1 MNKALRNT
9 QNLLRSV
16 LLILVANLFLT
27 SLLYAQVGPAGVGN
41 SDGSSGEPE
50 NLIWLDASDL
60 TSFSDGDTWLDKS
73 GNNYDAL
80 YTGTIGTSPT
90 WNSSLIGGKPALQ
103 FDGSN
108 DYLRILDDNGGDN
121 RLDGKSTLSILAVF
135 NSGTVVPRAIIS
147 KRAGSGGSERS
158 WTLFVNGGG
167 FNLNGYAGS
176 ASASGGN
183 VSEGSVGSV
192 IGSYVADGNLKL
204 FVNGNNVA
212 TSGSASINDLDDN
225 VTIGLFDDGDNR
237 YFDGDIAEILV
248 YSEPLNNPQR
258 TIVENYLGQKYSIT
272 ISNDYFGNGTGYD
285 GAYDQ
290 DIRGVGS
297 DGTDKRTNS
306 LSSGG
311 LTIRENSS
319 SLDADEYVMLAH
331 SGTAHSITTNNR
343 ADVTNI
349 TNRWSRDWYV
359 EKNNGG
365 GLAGVDGGDVSVQM
379 VFDFAEAGL
388 TYSGTLSEYVLLYRP
403 ASGDDF
409 DRVYA
414 DSYTLEG
421 GDKIVV
427 SVPSSRLNTGYYTL
441 GTGAPLL
448 AKTWYVFQ
456 NGNWND
462 PNTWTT
468 DASTAP
474 LFKNPA
480 NQTPSTSDEVIIR
493 SGRTVTVQASTNNLI
508 VNSIKVDG
516 NLDLTTSSGHDFK
529 TINGKGEI
537 RIAGNGGI
545 LVDNFPAGEVTGNI
559 GFADVDNGGTVVI
572 KAAADITLDQVRTF
586 KNMRISLVNNTS
598 KAILGANISLN
609 GDLEVRN
616 GNLQFGDGT
625 ANARTFVVNGD
636 VLVTDN
642 GTDRIGSISTST
654 ANARHTFE
662 IKGDFTNNGDVYFT
676 NRADFATENDRR
688 SPGHTYYNNEA
699 SDGIVDVFFTNDNAD
714 QTVNCNNTTFFYRV
728 VIDKG
733 TDKTYKVSFQS
744 TDIDNFRLLGY
755 ANDNVDADLQSAIQ
769 NTNAFAL
776 INGTAEIGGNI
787 EIPVLNRATNYAISS
802 TARLWVNGGDVRK
815 TSATAIVPYGTVQV
829 SAGYLEATGNSGLTL
844 RENGL
849 IKVEGGNILTNQI
862 RTSVQ
867 GSGSL
872 GGYNQ
877 SGGNVEVDGGLG
889 GASGDYYIFS
899 LTYTGN
905 VFIMS
910 GGTLAVK
917 GANSRGLIF
926 INSDP
931 GNISVTGG
939 TVTAESS
946 TTNAA
951 KITSRASFY
960 NLEITNSIS
969 STNTNARV
977 TVSNG
982 SSGNGGSERT
992 IDPAPDLVVL
1002 NDLTIETGTT
1012 RSDGTNTYGSYLD
1025 LCPDG
1030 VNCSDLEV
1038 GRNLTIE
1045 DSGVLD
1051 LFTNDADDAGSAT
1064 VTFNGTENG
1073 ILYVGNI
1080 TSYKAA
1086 LTNYDDPDGDESY
1099 IEYRFPLYN
1108 LVIDKSGGTLQ
1119 LQAKN
1124 PGVEDN
1130 GNILT
1135 ASGGKNLDSNNARL
1149 LYIRNGLTISS
1160 NSTLN
1165 QIDPIGD
1172 QFGYIVR
1179 AYADTIDLDG
1189 NLLVYEQGV
1198 NPVNSFLEV
1207 REKDQPT
1214 VGDIILINSTSES
1227 TIGNLVVDL
1236 GNDELRL
1243 GGDLTV
1249 TRMAYRHGGVNL
1261 GTHNLKVDI
1270 LDLNTESKTSDDHR
1284 LRSGN
1289 GENLFGDNTSGAEQY
1304 FFTAGNASDGGLSI
1318 KVPRTTNIHGVDDT
1332 QNVGFDPSYDN
1343 TNNEYQN
1350 NNLIWFPIGIK
1361 DKYTPAVMYIVNDG
1375 SVTYSGDEY
1384 VTVRPVDGELQTTD
1398 LSGGDIL
1405 SYYWRIGHE
1414 GFDGG
1419 LPTVSWLFQYDQ
1431 DDIDGGA
1438 EGNYVPGKVLDSGTY
1453 QRSYDG
1459 TEQAVKN
1466 TNTSGNGSVND
1477 TNENHNL
1484 LGGNPGNVIIFNG
1497 LNTGNTLPL
1506 PAAVADDN
1514 IDNSTN
1520 SKVFNGASVTGNW
1533 DPQFPNIGFTLEN
1546 ASYTA
1551 GVAARFVGTPEIY
1564 YSRRDGDWHSFN
1576 TWSTD
1581 VIDKHEGSAASDYP
1595 QIGDIA
1601 IIAGATSD
1609 DSHAITISE
1618 QGSAPNDIEVAS
1630 LTFDGGNSPQLTI
1643 QTNGSLNSVN
1653 LGVVEGTNGT
1663 SSQIVREIAPST
1675 YTLEGDFGQ
1684 WASLTTNTFQYKVH
1698 DNNTS
1703 IPTNLSEFPNL
1714 IIAGNQSGNKGS
1726 AGSYYNAD
1734 LNHSINVLGA
1744 MGMRSRVRLF
1754 LQDGFTGS
1762 INVEDTLLIG
1772 NSNPGVLV
1780 FPETGE
1786 WTVTVGGI
1794 NLLGE
1799 SQSGYGKDVGILVD
1813 EDATVEHRLIVKGD
1827 IRVEEKNSGSG
1838 QPDIDL
1844 YANTGGGGVI
1854 LEFQGELNGITDIQ
1868 TEDGS
1873 LLVPELYKIVMNK
1886 GSDVASSF
1894 TFNNNFSLP
1903 DINITNE
1910 QPIEILNGLLILN
1923 NSSIDVT
1930 LTEEST
1936 GNFFL
1941 PNTNNADASS
1951 GSGGLEIRQGVAHI
1965 DGDNTGIILD
1975 GLLHV
1980 SGGELDMD
1988 DTANNGNNFIEY
2000 SSSGQASIEVT
2011 DGNLIVGSQIRRGLN
2026 SNTGILQ
2033 YAQSG
2038 GIVELGKNAAPESN
2052 RGIFEVINAGSS
2064 FEHTGGSFTL
2074 VRDNNSPTVASLLL
2088 EPDAVNI
2095 ADGTIITI
2103 GNGDTPSTQDRFGI
2117 QSNVELSEVEIASA
2131 NITAKLYSLPLST
2144 HILDIGTGVNFD
2156 ANGFDLTILENLN
2169 NDGVFST
2176 SGNSI
2181 NDQITT
2187 FQVGTNATITGT
2199 GTTNF
2204 WNFEKTGS
2212 GTLSLSKNVTVNNNA
2227 TIEDGTLNTQSSA
2240 FYIKKD
2246 LLHDAI
2252 HTSASTGPGIVFNG
2266 TQQQILDR
2274 SSSGTSEFG
2283 VVNLDNASGLLIR
2296 DTEENFRINEKLTL
2310 TTGVFD
2316 VGGNL
2321 IVFPADAYI
2330 ENGIGG
2336 RGVDD
2341 FNVNNMIQTNSA
2353 IRDFGIRKYFNAVSA
2368 GNETFTYP
2376 VGLVAYTPIVV
2387 TINDISAG
2395 YITARPV
2402 RDIPPIT
2409 EDDEFAI
2416 CGDPNITDADNVLQ
2430 YYWIIKSSG
2439 ITGFNGDFSMRYDQN
2454 DVEVTSPYSLVNYGP
2469 ARLYNTSDAWDKLF
2483 SNNDFDEA
2491 TQQIHY
2497 DFNDQADATIEGI
2510 YTAGVTLENN
2520 GTSPLCGA
2528 AIPDQVPQFITN
2540 DSGGGNFFA
2549 TTTYDGGV
2557 APISGETPDIT
2568 VKSGDI
2574 LNFNQNNIR
2583 TRKITIESGAILV
2596 IQDGSSNHNLGFVT
2610 GEGTIRLESDGS
2622 SVVFPTGDYEEFFPD
2637 ENCSGGGGLEYA
2649 GGGDYPVLTDLPN
2662 IRRVIFSGSGE
2673 RVLPNNLS
2681 LNVCEDFDIR
2691 GDVEVIVFDGNSTI
2705 HVKGNVYKSNDSQFD
2720 NGGGSS
2726 RIVMEGLSA
2735 QSIQGNFTGTDAFN
2749 ELEIDNPAG
2758 VTIVNAADA
2767 TRSISANQDIVIN
2780 ENLILTNG
2788 VLTTNGN
2795 NTLTIASGG
2804 TYIGGSAISYVNG
2817 PLTQNNIVLNATY
2830 RFPIGKS
2837 GRYLPATISNVGA
2850 GNQNWTAEYF
2860 TSNQRDRTIFD
2871 PGTGADVLVDIAND
2885 MWRITSSGSNA
2896 ARVAVNWNASSGVSD
2911 ASDTRVVYWD
2921 DKNSHPY
2928 PAADNDGADN
2938 RWENR
2943 GGTSQSG
2950 GASGGSVTSVDL
2962 IPFSSTDISFGT
2974 ANVVLPVE
2982 LLSFSVKMEGKHALL
2997 QWVTASEKNNDFFE
3011 IERSVNGQDWKSLGT
3026 VKGAGDSYQ
3035 ELGYNFTDKNPLY
3048 GLSYYRLRQVDFD
3061 GQFDYSNVVVLENFE
3076 DYAVTPDPKM
3086 LLYPNPASLEELIIR
3101 AFNLKPWM
3109 EVEVMLLDAYG
3120 KQYIYELVMPEELEK
3135 GLALKQNLNLAS
3147 GLYLVSIKQGS
3158 LRMQQKLILK

>member
-1 MNKALRNT
+1 MNIALRNT

-16 LLILVANLFLT
+16 LLILVANLFST

-60 TSFSDGDTWLDKS
+60 TSFSDGDTWPDKS
-73 GNNYDAL
+73 GNSYNAI
-80 YTGTIGTSPT
+80 YTGTPGTAPT
-90 WNSSLIGGKPALQ
+90 WNSSLIGGQPALQ
-103 FDGSN
+103 FDGNN
-108 DYLRILDDNGGDN
+108 DYLRILDDNAGDN
-121 RLDGKSTLSILAVF
+121 RLDSKSTLSILAVF

-158 WTLFVNGGG
+158 WTLFINGGG

-176 ASASGGN
+176 ASTSGGN
-183 VSEGSVGSV
+183 VSEASVSSV

-204 FVNGNNVA
+204 FVNNNNVA

-225 VTIGLFDDGDNR
+225 VTIGLFDEGDNR
-237 YFDGDIAEILV
+237 FFDGDIAEILV
-248 YSEPLNNPQR
+248 FSDPLNNPQR
-258 TIVENYLGQKYSIT
+258 TIVENYLSQKYSIT
-272 ISNDYFGNGTGYD
+272 ISNDYFGNDTDYD

-290 DIRGVGS
+290 DIRGIGS

-331 SGTAHSITTNNR
+331 NGTAHSITTNNR

-349 TNRWSRDWYV
+349 TNSWARDWYV
-359 EKNNGG
+359 EKNSGG

-379 VFDFAEAGL
+379 IFDFAEAGL
-388 TYSGTLSEYVLLYRP
+388 SYSGNLSEYVLLYRP

-480 NQTPSTSDEVIIR
+480 NQIPSTSDEVIIR
-493 SGRTVTVQASTNNLI
+493 SGRTVTVQSTTNNLV

-516 NLDLTTSSGHDFK
+516 NLDLTTSTGHNFN

-537 RIAGNGGI
+537 RIAGNGGS
-545 LVDNFPAGEVTGNI
+545 LVDNFPDGEVTGNI

-625 ANARTFVVNGD
+625 ANARTFIVNGD

-654 ANARHTFE
+654 ANVRHTFE

-688 SPGHTYYNNEA
+688 DPGHTYYSNEA

-755 ANDNVDADLQSAIQ
+755 ANDNVDADLQSEAQ

-787 EIPVLNRATNYAISS
+787 EIPVLNKATNYAISS

-849 IKVEGGNILTNQI
+849 IKVEGGNVLTNQI

-917 GANSRGLIF
+917 GANSRGLMF

-931 GNISVTGG
+931 GNVSVTGG

-946 TTNAA
+946 TGNTA
-951 KITSRASFY
+951 KITSRAPFY
-960 NLEITNSIS
+960 TVYMRAGGSSVGNITLDGG
-969 STNTNARV
+969 T
-977 TVSNG
+977 
-982 SSGNGGSERT
+982 SGNGGGAVTLSAQ
-992 IDPAPDLVVL
+992 PLVVV
-1002 NDLTIETGTT
+1002 NDLIVQGYNDNYYNNPLGNYATVFSAVT
-1012 RSDGTNTYGSYLD
+1012 SATNINDVYVGGSFY
-1025 LCPDG
+1025 
-1030 VNCSDLEV
+1030 V
-1038 GRNLTIE
+1038 GRNSSYEAVFGGTAPYDGLGDLPTDYNTTYFNQTDATSVIDTIYWGVTG
-1045 DSGVLD
+1045 SGIGQLEMGSFVLD
-1051 LFTNDADDAGSAT
+1051 RLTGNELRTIARNGNNGGIRFDVNGNVSVLSGTLDQNAYTFRVWGS
-1064 VTFNGTENG
+1064 
-1073 ILYVGNI
+1073 I
-1080 TSYKAA
+1080 
-1086 LTNYDDPDGDESY
+1086 TNYDRLGTYYSSGNYPEVGGTPSTAQIRFREDPPVVINTSNEAVFGNLRFNVGQATTVELNSDVY
-1099 IEYRFPLYN
+1099 IERMEYMNGRIYVKNHTLTVDDMWN
-1108 LVIDKSGGTLQ
+1108 INNGGGAYFNNDEANSSIIRVNNEGIT
-1119 LQAKN
+1119 A
-1124 PGVEDN
+1124 
-1130 GNILT
+1130 NILVFT
-1135 ASGGKNLDSNNARL
+1135 DGK
-1149 LYIRNGLTISS
+1149 
-1160 NSTLN
+1160 
-1165 QIDPIGD
+1165 
-1172 QFGYIVR
+1172 
-1179 AYADTIDLDG
+1179 
-1189 NLLVYEQGV
+1189 
-1198 NPVNSFLEV
+1198 
-1207 REKDQPT
+1207 
-1214 VGDIILINSTSES
+1214 
-1227 TIGNLVVDL
+1227 
-1236 GNDELRL
+1236 
-1243 GGDLTV
+1243 
-1249 TRMAYRHGGVNL
+1249 
-1261 GTHNLKVDI
+1261 
-1270 LDLNTESKTSDDHR
+1270 
-1284 LRSGN
+1284 
-1289 GENLFGDNTSGAEQY
+1289 
-1304 FFTAGNASDGGLSI
+1304 ASDGGLRL
-1318 KVPRTTNIHGVDDT
+1318 KVGANTVAEDLTSRVNNNGPITFP
-1332 QNVGFDPSYDN
+1332 VGFTLDGGTTFISRPA
-1343 TNNEYQN
+1343 QMKV
-1350 NNLIWFPIGIK
+1350 K
-1361 DKYTPAVMYIVNDG
+1361 DFAD
-1375 SVTYSGDEY
+1375 SGY
-1384 VTVRPVDGELQTTD
+1384 VQINVVSGELQTTD
-1398 LSGGDIL
+1398 LSGGEVL
-1405 SYYWRIGHE
+1405 QHYWRVRHTD
-1414 GFDGG
+1414 FST
-1419 LPTVSWLFQYDQ
+1419 LPTVAFRFYYRGSNTVEIGRDRPELYADS
-1431 DDIDGGA
+1431 DEDL
-1438 EGNYVPGKVLDSGTY
+1438 YVPGYVLSESPFT
-1453 QRSYDG
+1453 RSFESDP
-1459 TEQAVKN
+1459 TEDLTDIFTSTAPT
-1466 TNTSGNGSVND
+1466 TNQNAS
-1477 TNENHNL
+1477 ENNRTRL
-1484 LGGNPGNVIIFNG
+1484 ITFNG
-1497 LNTGNTLPL
+1497 P
-1506 PAAVADDN
+1506 
-1514 IDNSTN
+1514 STN
-1520 SKVFNGASVTGNW
+1520 AEFDQSDFA
-1533 DPQFPNIGFTLEN
+1533 GFTLAN
-1546 ASYTA
+1546 ANFTA
-1551 GVAARFVGTPEIY
+1551 GVAGRFVGAPDVYYTTSTGIGNWNNQSKWSLTDNGVDDGNTGYPQVGDVAVIKSYGNSNQNAWVYGNNDISVAELRFDNTLGGWSPRLWMTDRTANLDLGPVSGAGTIY
-1564 YSRRDGDWHSFN
+1564 LEVTQTQIPSFVG
-1576 TWSTD
+1576 STD
-1581 VIDKHEGSAASDYP
+1581 LGEFSSNAESVFNFKVDADNQTVDMPLNIPEYP
-1595 QIGDIA
+1595 NLRIE
-1601 IIAGATSD
+1601 AG
-1609 DSHAITISE
+1609 
-1618 QGSAPNDIEVAS
+1618 
-1630 LTFDGGNSPQLTI
+1630 DGGNDDDNRILQTSMPVTVNGYVRMDRSSRFRINHDVTVMGDVRITWQANRTTLELGDDREVTLDIKGNLQLEDGDG
-1643 QTNGSLNSVN
+1643 NDNSRFLVKN
-1653 LGVVEGTNGT
+1653 DNQNSYEHTVKVEGDIIIENVSSGSSALDLYNGVAPNNNAILELTGNGNNVFTNA
-1663 SSQIVREIAPST
+1663 SSITP
-1675 YTLEGDFGQ
+1675 DF
-1684 WASLTTNTFQYKVH
+1684 YKV
-1698 DNNTS
+1698 
-1703 IPTNLSEFPNL
+1703 I
-1714 IIAGNQSGNKGS
+1714 
-1726 AGSYYNAD
+1726 
-1734 LNHSINVLGA
+1734 
-1744 MGMRSRVRLF
+1744 
-1754 LQDGFTGS
+1754 
-1762 INVEDTLLIG
+1762 
-1772 NSNPGVLV
+1772 
-1780 FPETGE
+1780 
-1786 WTVTVGGI
+1786 
-1794 NLLGE
+1794 
-1799 SQSGYGKDVGILVD
+1799 
-1813 EDATVEHRLIVKGD
+1813 
-1827 IRVEEKNSGSG
+1827 
-1838 QPDIDL
+1838 
-1844 YANTGGGGVI
+1844 
-1854 LEFQGELNGITDIQ
+1854 
-1868 TEDGS
+1868 
-1873 LLVPELYKIVMNK
+1873 MNK
-1886 GSDVASSF
+1886 ENGVSTSFSFENSFNVPLPSDIGS
-1894 TFNNNFSLP
+1894 
-1903 DINITNE
+1903 
-1910 QPIEILNGLLILN
+1910 QPLEILNGLLILD
-1923 NSSIDVT
+1923 NSSIDIT

-1975 GLLHV
+1975 GLLRI

-1988 DTANNGNNFIEY
+1988 DAANNGNNFIEY

-2011 DGNLIVGSQIRRGLN
+2011 DGSLIVGSQIRRGLN

-2033 YAQSG
+2033 YTQSG
-2038 GIVELGKNAAPESN
+2038 GIVEIGKNTAPESN
-2052 RGIFEVINAGSS
+2052 RGIFEVVNEGSN

-2131 NITAKLYSLPLST
+2131 NITAKLYSLSLST

-2169 NDGVFST
+2169 NNGVFFT

-2181 NDQITT
+2181 NDQLTT
-2187 FQVGTNATITGT
+2187 FQVGTTATITGT

-2310 TTGVFD
+2310 STGVFD

-2409 EDDEFAI
+2409 EDDEFAT

-2439 ITGFNGDFSMRYDQN
+2439 ITGFNGEFSMRYDQN
-2454 DVEVTSPYSLVNYGP
+2454 DVEVTSPYSLINYGP
-2469 ARLYNTSDAWDKLF
+2469 ARLYNTSDAWDKVF

-2491 TQQIHY
+2491 TQQIY
-2497 DFNDQADATIEGI
+2497 YTFNDQADATIEGI
-2510 YTAGVTLENN
+2510 YTAGVTLEDSGD
-2520 GTSPLCGA
+2520 GTDLLCGA

-2549 TTTYDGGV
+2549 TTTYDGGI

-2568 VKSGDI
+2568 VKSGDV

-2583 TRKITIESGAILV
+2583 TRKITIESGGTLV
-2596 IQDGSSNHNLGFVT
+2596 IQDGTNNHNLGFVT

-2705 HVKGNVYKSNDSQFD
+2705 HVKGNVYKSDDSQFD

-2726 RIVMEGLSA
+2726 RIVMEGSSS
-2735 QSIQGNFTGTDAFN
+2735 QSIRGNFTGTDAFN

-2758 VTIVNAADA
+2758 ITIVNGADVI
-2767 TRSISANQDIVIN
+2767 RDIPANQDVVVN
-2780 ENLILTNG
+2780 KTLVLTSG
-2788 VLTTNGN
+2788 VLTTNAN

-2804 TYIGGSAISYVNG
+2804 TYTGGSASSYING
-2817 PLTQNNIVLNATY
+2817 PFTQNNIITNATY

-2860 TSNQRDRTIFD
+2860 TSNTN
-2871 PGTGADVLVDIAND
+2871 DVSQVKVDDEGYGELGSVSSAD
-2885 MWRITSSGSNA
+2885 MWNITSSGSNS
-2896 ARVAVNWNASSGVSD
+2896 ARVRLAYGSHTGVSD
-2911 ASDTRVVYWD
+2911 VNETKVVIWD
-2921 DKNSHPY
+2921 GTQWVN
-2928 PAADNDGADN
+2928 
-2938 RWENR
+2938 E
-2943 GGTSQSG
+2943 GGVVVGTITSGTVTAEAVSG
-2950 GASGGSVTSVDL
+2950 
-2962 IPFSSTDISFGT
+2962 FSSKDFSIGST
-2974 ANVVLPVE
+2974 NVSPLPVE
-2982 LLSFSVKMEGKHALL
+2982 LLSFSVKMEGKAALL
-2997 QWVTASEKNNDFFE
+2997 QWATASEKNNDFFD
-3011 IERSVNGQDWKSLGT
+3011 IQRSVNGLDWKSLST
-3026 VKGAGDSYQ
+3026 VKGAGDSNQ
-3035 ELGYNFTDKNPLY
+3035 ELSYSYTDKNPLY
-3048 GLSYYRLRQVDFD
+3048 GVSYYRLRQVDFE

-3076 DYAVTPDPKM
+3076 DNAVTPDPEM
-3086 LLYPNPASLEELIIR
+3086 ILYPNPASLDELIIR
-3101 AFNLKPWM
+3101 ASNLQPWM
-3109 EVEVMLLDAYG
+3109 EVELMLLDAYG
-3120 KQYIYELVMPEELEK
+3120 KQYIYKLIMPEELEK
-3135 GLALKQNLNLAS
+3135 GLTLKQNLNLAS

-3158 LRMQQKLILK
+3158 IRMQKKLILK